1 MYANSELLNYI
12 TKKYDLYKNKKINI
26 EILQKISK
34 NEKIET
40 KDLLCLLE
48 ISSNTSYK
56 LKNKMQKYTK
66 LKFNNYLGINYKEII
81 NRDKITK
88 EEFIKLKNKL
98 DIKDYTLM

>member
-1 MYANSELLNYI
+1 MLYRGKNMYANSELLNYI

-48 ISSNTSYK
+48 ISSVTN
-56 LKNKMQKYTK
+56 
-66 LKFNNYLGINYKEII
+66 
-81 NRDKITK
+81 
-88 EEFIKLKNKL
+88 
-98 DIKDYTLM
+98 